1 MRAIMCKVVLST
13 ALAAL
18 LSTSALAQNASVPQ
32 DDVFPPWQHGRNND
46 AIDRGFDFTVPPV
59 DDLAD
64 FHGNPTNAKLVL
76 YVGGNYYFAMAPLV
90 RAFET
95 THPEYRDRLYWE
107 TIPPGLLV
115 RQMQAGGTV
124 TVGNMT
130 WTAKPDVYLAGL
142 AKVNGLI
149 KQGMLTGPVVPY
161 VTNDLAIMVPKDNPA
176 HITRLADLARP
187 GLRLAMPNPEFEGIA
202 RQIKQ
207 ALAKAGGD
215 ALVNA
220 VYDRKVQDGT
230 TLLTHIHHRQT
241 PLFLMQG
248 RADAGVTWQSESLFQ
263 EQNGNPIGDVAIP
276 AADNATAIYAGAAVR
291 NAAHPHAAEAWLSFI
306 RSPAALRIFERY
318 GFKPYAAR

>member
-1 MRAIMCKVVLST
+1 MRTIMRTALIGT

-18 LSTSALAQNASVPQ
+18 LPAFAQAASVPPAQ
-32 DDVFPPWQHGRNND
+32 VFPPWQHGQNND
-46 AIDRGFDFTVPPV
+46 ASDRGFAFAVPPV

-64 FHGNPTNAKLVL
+64 FHGDPGNAKLVL

-90 RAFET
+90 RAFEAT
-95 THPEYRDRLYWE
+95 YPSYRGRLYWE

-115 RQMQAGGTV
+115 RQMQAGGRV

-142 AKVNGLI
+142 VKVDGLI
-149 KQGMLTGPVVPY
+149 KQGLLTGPAVPY
-161 VTNDLAIMVPKDNPA
+161 ATNDLTIMVPKGNPK
-176 HITRLADLARP
+176 HITSLADLARP
-187 GLRLAMPNPEFEGIA
+187 GLRLAMPNPEFEGVA

-207 ALAKAGGD
+207 AFAKVGGT
-215 ALVNA
+215 ALVDA

-230 TLLTHIHHRQT
+230 TILTRIHHRQT

-248 RADAGVTWQSESLFQ
+248 KVDAGVTWQSEAKFQ
-263 EQNGNPIGDVAIP
+263 EQDGHPIGAVAIP

-291 NAAHPHAAEAWLSFI
+291 DAAHPQAAQDWLRFI
-306 RSPAALRIFERY
+306 RSPAALVIFERY
-318 GFKPYAAR
+318 GFKPYAAG

>member
-1 MRAIMCKVVLST
+1 MRTIMHKALLST
-13 ALAAL
+13 AFTAL
-18 LSTSALAQNASVPQ
+18 LSTSALAEGANVPQ
-32 DDVFPPWQHGRNND
+32 DQTFPPWQHGENND
-46 AIDRGFDFTVPPV
+46 AIDRGFDFTVPRV

-64 FHGNPTNAKLVL
+64 FHGNPTNAELVL

-95 THPEYRDRLYWE
+95 AHPEYRHRLYWE

-115 RQMQAGGTV
+115 RQMQAGGTI

-149 KQGMLTGPVVPY
+149 NEGLLTGPAVPY
-161 VTNDLAIMVPKDNPA
+161 VTNDLAIMVPKGNPE
-176 HITRLADLARP
+176 HITSLADLAKP
-187 GLRLAMPNPEFEGIA
+187 GLRLAMPNPAFEGIA

-215 ALVNA
+215 TLVDA

-230 TLLTHIHHRQT
+230 TLLTHIHHRET
-241 PLFLMQG
+241 PLLLMQG
-248 RADAGVTWQSESLFQ
+248 RVDAGITWQSEALFQ
-263 EQNGNPIGDVAIP
+263 EQDGHPIRLIAIP
-276 AADNATAIYAGAAVR
+276 AVDNATAIYAAAAVR
-291 NAAHPHAAEAWLSFI
+291 NAAHPQAAQAWLSFI
-306 RSPAALRIFERY
+306 RSPAALLIFERY